1 MLMSYLGSGS
11 KYLRNSL
18 GGGPSWIIVR
28 SLGDSAGLCSQAS
41 EPVGEEGPQ
50 WDACGMD
57 PYIGDLLPGPP
68 QLLGQLHPTSPC
80 PVPQSV
86 TGTKIISPNYRPPT
100 FPHPVLT
107 APSQVLLSLVHRLG
121 TGTQWIVGGSQAV

>member
-1 MLMSYLGSGS
+1 MSYLGSGS

-18 GGGPSWIIVR
+18 GGGPSWIIVK

-68 QLLGQLHPTSPC
+68 QLLGQLHPTSPLPC
-80 PVPQSV
+80 ASV
-86 TGTKIISPNYRPPT
+86 CNRNQNNLTK
-100 FPHPVLT
+100 L
-107 APSQVLLSLVHRLG
+107 
-121 TGTQWIVGGSQAV
+121 